1 MPEEKVTKEQIL
13 EVLKKN
19 GIQSIDDLAD
29 QLANDDT
36 SAQGEIAKIDNIGE
50 LASSWVI
57 KVWKLDSAT
66 KDLEQIKN
74 LPDKFGGDILKSK
87 NGL

>member
-1 MPEEKVTKEQIL
+1 MPDEKVTKEQIL

-19 GIQSIDDLAD
+19 GIHSIDDLAD
-29 QLANDDT
+29 QLANGET
-36 SAQGEIAKIDNIGE
+36 SANGEIAKFDNIGE

-57 KVWKLDSAT
+57 KVWKLDSAP
-66 KDLEQIKN
+66 KDFEQIKN
-74 LPDKFGGDILKSK
+74 LPDKFGGDILKSN